1 MLNQPTDIDDIAPA
15 KHKLTGKRG
24 PWLEANCK
32 DGITRY
38 FIQQLR
44 GDDII
49 RGRQRKGI
57 KAADFTAEAV
67 WTNEQTSPRVEIP
80 RVVIETMEFD
90 NSKLATQ
97 DVALFWFLFAY
108 ARHSGIADETH
119 TVSLAAIKGY
129 LNVKAR
135 ARILAS
141 FQKLYSATMS
151 LHVNM
156 PDAHGRIDMPM
167 VDNFYILGDEITF
180 TLPTVLRHAALHAR
194 DYAWVDI
201 NAIARFESKF
211 TAALYLKLCL
221 EAGKHWSKRSTIEDS
236 RAEFR
241 DRVGLPEG
249 TKANVLEDVLNRV
262 RADLLAISGPR
273 RRFKIGFDLPTSEGL
288 EGRIYVQAGN
298 SARSLKEVKP
308 QGMTRDA
315 LVDYSYAN
323 KRALAVPA
331 HRWPNLVRFRQAA
344 TLLHSSVLMVADMW
358 RLDVYGAQSY
368 PDKAIAGLTGAE
380 FLALVDAHG
389 PDDVLE
395 FWVDKRDFAEF
406 PAFHGH
412 CDLVDVGVAV
422 DVRKPL
428 AAPVA
433 AKIIEAKVVE
443 AEYVADDDISMGD
456 DYAHLSYGDEPTPDF
471 ETAAVD
477 DIDDCDIPY

>member
-24 PWLEANCK
+24 PWLEAHCK
-32 DGITRY
+32 DGVTRY
-38 FIQQLR
+38 YIQQLS

-49 RGRQRKGI
+49 RGHQRKGI

-67 WTNEQTSPRVEIP
+67 WTNETTSPRVEVP
-80 RVVIETMEFD
+80 RVVIETMSFD
-90 NSKLATQ
+90 NGKLATQ
-97 DVALFWFLFAY
+97 DVALFWFLFAQ
-108 ARHSGIADETH
+108 ARHSGIAEEIH
-119 TVSLAAIKGY
+119 TVSLATIKGY

-141 FQKLYSATMS
+141 FEKLDAAMMS

-156 PDAHGRIDMPM
+156 PDAHGRIAMPM
-167 VDNFYILGDEITF
+167 LEGYFILGDEITF

-221 EAGKHWSKRSTIEDS
+221 EAGRHWSKRSAVEDS
-236 RAEFR
+236 RGEFR

-273 RRFKIGFDLPTSEGL
+273 RRFKIAFDLPTSAGL
-288 EGRIYVQAGN
+288 DGRIYVQAGN
-298 SARSLKEVKP
+298 SAVSLKEVKP
-308 QGMTRDA
+308 QGLTREA
-315 LVDYSYAN
+315 LAEFYDAN

-344 TLLHSSVLMVADMW
+344 TLLNSSALTVADMW
-358 RLDVYGAQSY
+358 RLDIYGAQSY

-389 PDDVLE
+389 PDEVLE
-395 FWVDKRDFAEF
+395 FWVDKRDFYEF

-412 CDLVDVGVAV
+412 RDLVDVGVAV

-428 AAPVA
+428 AAPVTA
-433 AKIIEAKVVE
+433 IIETKVVE

-456 DYAHLSYGDEPTPDF
+456 DYAHLSYGDEPAPDF
-471 ETAAVD
+471 EASAADYSDD
-477 DIDDCDIPY
+477 DIDF